1 MSLPSEFY
9 PYLALMIIGDDHRE
23 QYENKEPFLRRIR
36 HVFEYRSGT
45 EIYSFLADF
54 EWFISVANEDAN
66 FSSGRRWAVEEFLHR
81 LSNEQIKQII
91 LKLKDDSNL
100 YEYDPLFDEID
111 YSSPKVKDVK
121 KCKNECDK
129 LLKRFFKDGKKRI
142 GEGAFAEVYQT
153 SSNLAFKKVISN
165 KKDEVSRFKR
175 EFKLMYDNRDI
186 KGVLKVFEFFEG
198 ENQFSME
205 LAQSNLRDF
214 LTQQSLNVKQKIK
227 LIYKLIDI
235 IDELHK
241 REIIHRDLHPGNIL
255 FVNNKMKVADFGFAK
270 KLDEVHSHKTM
281 QTAAIGVYA
290 FTSPEQQ
297 LNLKNATKKSDIFA
311 IGKIINYVFT
321 EDPNNSNHD
330 LGSIC
335 SRATAND
342 PESRFDECLEMKKSI
357 QDIENFVNNKEIKKY
372 YEVEMKS
379 DDYIRVKNIISNLSG
394 KDICRFLLERL
405 TSPETIIHSL
415 SSNINL
421 ETSVIDKVCAS
432 YQEVCGR
439 KYENYDVFGDFAFL
453 CIKTNIDYANM
464 VKLASVLNYVAYSV
478 GRFRAQRQ
486 IQEMINKG
494 IDPTIEELLV

>member
-9 PYLALMIIGDDHRE
+9 SYLALMIIGDDHRE
-23 QYENKEPFLRRIR
+23 QYGNKEPFLRRIR
-36 HVFEYRSGT
+36 HAFEYRSGT

-54 EWFISVANEDAN
+54 EWFISIANEDAN

-81 LSNEQIKQII
+81 LSNEQIKEII
-91 LKLKDDSNL
+91 LELKEDSNL
-100 YEYDPLFDEID
+100 YEYDPLFNEID
-111 YSSPKVKDVK
+111 YSSPKVKDVE

-186 KGVLKVFEFFEG
+186 EGVLKVFEFFEE

-214 LTQQSLNVKQKIK
+214 LKQQSLNVKQKIK
-227 LIYKLIDI
+227 LIYKLIGI

-241 REIIHRDLHPGNIL
+241 REVIHRDLHPGNIL

-281 QTAAIGVYA
+281 QTAAVGVYA

-297 LNLKNATKKSDIFA
+297 LNLKNATKKSDLFS

-321 EDPNNSNHD
+321 GDPNNGNHD

-335 SRATAND
+335 SRATEYD
-342 PESRFDECLEMKKSI
+342 PERRFDNCSEMKEAIKT
-357 QDIENFVNNKEIKKY
+357 IENFVKNNEVKEY
-372 YEVEMKS
+372 YRMEITS
-379 DDYIRVKNIISNLSG
+379 GDYLRVKNVIRNLSG
-394 KDICRFLLERL
+394 KEICRFLLERL
-405 TSPETIIHSL
+405 TNPKTLFQSV
-415 SSNINL
+415 SSDIKL
-421 ETSVIDKVCAS
+421 ETFIVDEICDS

-439 KYENYDVFGDFAFL
+439 KYENYDIFGDFAFL
-453 CIKTNIDYANM
+453 CIEENVNYANM
-464 VKLASVLNYVAYSV
+464 RKLAGVLNYVASSV

-486 IQEMINKG
+486 IQDLINKG
-494 IDPTIEELLV
+494 VDPTIEELLV